1 MPLPLPPQ
9 RSRRETKKSQSSKIV
24 PSDHGPSE
32 KREENYQAKISP
44 SSPQGPLKKRS
55 AFEDLTNASQ
65 SQPAKPKKEGSNEFV
80 KDVSKKINR
89 NTRARG
95 YNKLELSPVVV
106 STTMVPNIIDKP
118 FILEISTSSKTPT
131 TEEASLFKKPF
142 ILKEEPTTEDTIL
155 IKGSLKKSTNQ
166 REVSLLEK
174 PLSLQDETDSDV
186 VEPVT
191 FGEKHK
197 TEKAA
202 INKSTLS
209 LKNMCTH
216 QGKQSCTREELALQ
230 DISVEEDSF
239 FMEPI
244 NFRKKPKTEEA
255 TPTKKLL
262 SLKKKC
268 TTQGKMSC
276 MKKPLVLQKITSEEK
291 SLAKELLSF
300 KRKPT
305 TEKECLFQEPP
316 ALPKKHTTEQEVSIL
331 KKSLAFQEKINTE
344 EDSVFKEPLAFKKQP
359 TTVETTFTTRPLSL
373 KKKCTTQGKIAHLKK
388 PLVLQKTISGEK
400 ALIKE
405 SLSFKKKPTTKE
417 ESLFQELS
425 VLQEKHTTDG
435 EVTLLKKPEALQE
448 KKDGEDEFLMEPISS
463 RKKHTTKE
471 ATLSK
476 KPLPLKKKHTTR
488 GKRYRLKKP
497 LVLQKTTSEEK
508 SLIKK
513 PLPLKKKPTT
523 KESLFQE
530 PSALQERHTT
540 REELSILEKPLVLQK
555 TPTAEESL
563 LREPLAFNKKRTIE
577 EANSSNKLLSL
588 KKKCT
593 SQGKMSCLTKP
604 LVLQTISEE
613 KSLIKEPLSFKKKP
627 TTEEESLLKKP
638 SALQEKHTIQ
648 GDVVLLKKLW
658 ALQENIDSKDEFLMD
673 PVSFRKKHTTDVAIS
688 TKESLSLKKKKCT
701 TQMMMPIFQ
710 EQLDLQNMI
719 GEGEDSSF
727 MEPMS
732 FRKKSSTDETIL
744 TKTPVSLKKRQITQG
759 KTFLLKKPLVIEK
772 TTSEEESLFKEL
784 LPFKKKSTTEEFLFQ
799 DPSVLKE
806 RHTTLQEVSLS
817 KKPLALQENITTE
830 EESYIKEPLTL
841 EERSTTEEEFP
852 FQEPFSLHVKPTN
865 KDESLFRKSFA
876 LQKKTDNKEDSLK
889 ALLALQDK
897 STTEEEF
904 LFKKPLVLKEE
915 LSTEVAVSIEG
926 QLSLKKKPTAQG
938 EVFLLKKQLALQ
950 ENITIEEE
958 SLIKQPQALQEKP
971 SIEKETILRESLT
984 LQENLTIE
992 EETILKEP
1000 LALQENP
1007 SIEKEIILR
1016 ESLALQE
1023 KPTSEKETLFEEP
1036 LALQENPTIEEEPIL
1051 KEHLALQEKP
1061 SSEKDLSSKE
1071 PLALQKNLTHKEDT
1085 FIKDFIILQVET
1097 SPHVSTTAPDS
1108 RTGLSSTV
1116 TMSSVGKFST
1126 TSQSSTCE
1134 SSSNEPFS
1142 SQDKRSEKEMTPL
1155 EDIDK
1160 DHSDPFF
1167 NSIYAKDIFSYMKER
1182 EEKFILKKY
1191 MTRQN
1196 DINSDMRAIL
1206 VDWLVEVQ
1214 MTFEMSHETLYLA
1227 VKLVDHY
1234 LMEVI
1239 CKRDKLQLLGSTA
1252 FLIAAKFEEPSPPC
1266 VDDFLYICDDIYKR
1280 DEMLAMEISILKTLK
1295 FDINIPI
1302 AYHFLRR
1309 YAKCVHASMKT
1320 LTLSR
1325 FICEMT
1331 LQEYDYVQERASKL
1345 AAGSFLLALYMKKL
1359 GHLAPTLEY
1368 YSGYKTSD
1376 LHPLVRQLNTLLT
1389 LRLCNRLKTVHS
1401 KYSHQV
1407 FFEVTKIPP
1416 LDVLKLEE
1424 ILNCA
1429 NSEAEGLVLWQ
1440 QPPGPGRHVNKLYLF
1455 CP

>member
-9 RSRRETKKSQSSKIV
+9 CSRCETKKSQSSKIV

-44 SSPQGPLKKRS
+44 SSSQRPLKKRS

-65 SQPAKPKKEGSNEFV
+65 SQPAKPKKEASNEFV

-89 NTRARG
+89 NTPARG
-95 YNKLELSPVVV
+95 YKLELSPVVV

-118 FILEISTSSKTPT
+118 LILEISTSSKTPT
-131 TEEASLFKKPF
+131 AEEASLFKKPF
-142 ILKEEPTTEDTIL
+142 ILKEEPTTEDTVL
-155 IKGSLKKSTNQ
+155 IKRSLKKSTNQ
-166 REVSLLEK
+166 GEVSLLEK
-174 PLSLQDETDSDV
+174 PLSLQEETDSDV
-186 VEPVT
+186 VEPMT
-191 FGEKHK
+191 FAKKHK

-209 LKNMCTH
+209 LKSMCTH

-239 FMEPI
+239 FMEPM

-268 TTQGKMSC
+268 TTQGKMSY
-276 MKKPLVLQKITSEEK
+276 MKKPLVLQKVTSEEK

-300 KRKPT
+300 ERKPT
-305 TEKECLFQEPP
+305 TEKECLFQEPS
-316 ALPKKHTTEQEVSIL
+316 ALPKKHTTEREVSIL
-331 KKSLAFQEKINTE
+331 KKSLALQEKIDTE

-359 TTVETTFTTRPLSL
+359 TTAETTLTTRPLSL
-373 KKKCTTQGKIAHLKK
+373 KKKCTTQGKIAHFKK
-388 PLVLQKTISGEK
+388 PLILQKTISGEK
-400 ALIKE
+400 APIKE
-405 SLSFKKKPTTKE
+405 SLSFKNKPTTKG

-425 VLQEKHTTDG
+425 VSQEKHTTDG
-435 EVTLLKKPEALQE
+435 EVTLLKKPGALQE
-448 KKDGEDEFLMEPISS
+448 KNDGEDEFLMEPISLS
-463 RKKHTTKE
+463 KKHTTKD

-476 KPLPLKKKHTTR
+476 KPLPLKKKRTTR
-488 GKRYRLKKP
+488 GKRYRFKKP

-508 SLIKK
+508 SLIKE
-513 PLPLKKKPTT
+513 PLSLKKKPTT

-530 PSALQERHTT
+530 PSALQEKHTT
-540 REELSILEKPLVLQK
+540 QEEVSILEKPLVLQK
-555 TPTAEESL
+555 TPTEEESL
-563 LREPLAFNKKRTIE
+563 LKDALAFNKKCTIE
-577 EANSSNKLLSL
+577 EATSSNKLLSL

-613 KSLIKEPLSFKKKP
+613 KSLIKEPLSFKIKP

-648 GDVVLLKKLW
+648 GDVDLLKKLW
-658 ALQENIDSKDEFLMD
+658 ALQENIDSEDEFLME
-673 PVSFRKKHTTDVAIS
+673 PVSFRKKHTTDVAVS
-688 TKESLSLKKKKCT
+688 TKESSLKKKKCT

-719 GEGEDSSF
+719 GEGKDSSF

-732 FRKKSSTDETIL
+732 FRKKSSTDEAIL

-784 LPFKKKSTTEEFLFQ
+784 LPFKKKSTTEEEFLFQ

-806 RHTTLQEVSLS
+806 RHTTLQEWLLLS

-897 STTEEEF
+897 RTTEEEF

-950 ENITIEEE
+950 ENIISEEE

-971 SIEKETILRESLT
+971 RIEKETILRESLI
-984 LQENLTIE
+984 LQENLAIE
-992 EETILKEP
+992 EEAILKEP

-1036 LALQENPTIEEEPIL
+1036 LALQENPTIEEEAIL
-1051 KEHLALQEKP
+1051 KEPLALQEKP
-1061 SSEKDLSSKE
+1061 SNEKDLSSKE

-1085 FIKDFIILQVET
+1085 FLKDFIILQVET
-1097 SPHVSTTAPDS
+1097 SPPVSTTAPDS
-1108 RTGLSSTV
+1108 RIGLSSTV

-1126 TSQSSTCE
+1126 ISQSSTCE
-1134 SSSNEPFS
+1134 SSSNKPFS
-1142 SQDKRSEKEMTPL
+1142 SQDKRPEKEITPL

-1191 MTRQN
+1191 MTRQT

-1252 FLIAAKFEEPSPPC
+1252 FLIAAKFEEPCPPC

-1280 DEMLAMEISILKTLK
+1280 DEMLAMEISILNTLK

-1309 YAKCVHASMKT
+1309 YAKCLRASMKT

-1345 AAGSFLLALYMKKL
+1345 AAGSFLLALYMEKL
-1359 GHLAPTLEY
+1359 RHWAPTLEY

-1376 LHPLVRQLNTLLT
+1376 LHPLVRQLNILLT
-1389 LRLCNRLKTVHS
+1389 LRLFSRLKTVYS

-1424 ILNCA
+1424 ILNC
-1429 NSEAEGLVLWQ
+1429 
-1440 QPPGPGRHVNKLYLF
+1440 
-1455 CP
+1455 C

>member
-9 RSRRETKKSQSSKIV
+9 RSRCETKKSQSSRIM

-65 SQPAKPKKEGSNEFV
+65 SQPAKPKKEASNELV
-80 KDVSKKINR
+80 KVVSKKINR
-89 NTRARG
+89 STPAPRC
-95 YNKLELSPVVV
+95 NKLALSPVVV

-118 FILEISTSSKTPT
+118 HILEISTSSKTPT
-131 TEEASLFKKPF
+131 TEESSLFKKPF

-155 IKGSLKKSTNQ
+155 IKRSLKKSINQ
-166 REVSLLEK
+166 GEVSLLEK
-174 PLSLQDETDSDV
+174 PLSLQEETDSDV
-186 VEPVT
+186 VVPVT
-191 FGEKHK
+191 FGKKHK

-230 DISVEEDSF
+230 NISVEEDSF
-239 FMEPI
+239 FMEPT

-255 TPTKKLL
+255 TTTKELL

-268 TTQGKMSC
+268 TTQGKMSY

-305 TEKECLFQEPP
+305 TEKECLCQEPST
-316 ALPKKHTTEQEVSIL
+316 LPKKHTTEQELSIL
-331 KKSLAFQEKINTE
+331 KKSLALQEKIDTE

-359 TTVETTFTTRPLSL
+359 TTAETTLTTRPLSL

-388 PLVLQKTISGEK
+388 PLVFQKTISGEK
-400 ALIKE
+400 AFIKE

-425 VLQEKHTTDG
+425 VSQEKHTTGG
-435 EVTLLKKPEALQE
+435 EVTLLKKPGAFQE
-448 KKDGEDEFLMEPISS
+448 KKDGEDEFLMEPISL

-476 KPLPLKKKHTTR
+476 KSLPLKKKRTTW

-497 LVLQKTTSEEK
+497 LVLQETTSEEK
-508 SLIKK
+508 SLIKD
-513 PLPLKKKPTT
+513 PLSLKKKPTT

-540 REELSILEKPLVLQK
+540 QEEVSILEKPLVLQK
-555 TPTAEESL
+555 TPTEEESL

-577 EANSSNKLLSL
+577 EATSSNKLLSL

-627 TTEEESLLKKP
+627 TTEEESPLKKP

-648 GDVVLLKKLW
+648 GDVALLKKLW
-658 ALQENIDSKDEFLMD
+658 PLQENIDSKDEFLME
-673 PVSFRKKHTTDVAIS
+673 PVSFRKKHTTDVAVS

-701 TQMMMPIFQ
+701 TQMMMPTFQ

-732 FRKKSSTDETIL
+732 FRKKSSTDEAIL

-784 LPFKKKSTTEEFLFQ
+784 LPFKKKSTTEEEFLFQ
-799 DPSVLKE
+799 DPSVLRE
-806 RHTTLQEVSLS
+806 RHTTVQEVSFS

-852 FQEPFSLHVKPTN
+852 FQELFLLHVKPTN
-865 KDESLFRKSFA
+865 KDEPLCRKSFA

-915 LSTEVAVSIEG
+915 LSPEVAVSIEG

-950 ENITIEEE
+950 ENITSEEE
-958 SLIKQPQALQEKP
+958 SLIKQPQALQEK
-971 SIEKETILRESLT
+971 
-984 LQENLTIE
+984 
-992 EETILKEP
+992 
-1000 LALQENP
+1000 P

-1036 LALQENPTIEEEPIL
+1036 LALQENPTIEEEAIL
-1051 KEHLALQEKP
+1051 KEPLALQEKP

-1085 FIKDFIILQVET
+1085 FLKDFIILQVET
-1097 SPHVSTTAPDS
+1097 SPHVSTIAPDS

-1134 SSSNEPFS
+1134 SSSSEPFS

-1160 DHSDPFF
+1160 DHSDPVF

-1252 FLIAAKFEEPSPPC
+1252 FLIAAKFEETCPPC

-1280 DEMLAMEISILKTLK
+1280 DEMLAMEISILKTLRY
-1295 FDINIPI
+1295 DINIPI

-1309 YAKCVHASMKT
+1309 YAKCVHANMKT

-1376 LHPLVRQLNTLLT
+1376 LHPLVRQLNVLLT
-1389 LRLCNRLKTVHS
+1389 LCLGNRLKTVQS
-1401 KYSHQV
+1401 KYSHRV
-1407 FFEVTKIPP
+1407 FFEVTQIPP
-1416 LDVLKLEE
+1416 LDMLKLEE
-1424 ILNCA
+1424 ILNC
-1429 NSEAEGLVLWQ
+1429 
-1440 QPPGPGRHVNKLYLF
+1440 
-1455 CP
+1455 C